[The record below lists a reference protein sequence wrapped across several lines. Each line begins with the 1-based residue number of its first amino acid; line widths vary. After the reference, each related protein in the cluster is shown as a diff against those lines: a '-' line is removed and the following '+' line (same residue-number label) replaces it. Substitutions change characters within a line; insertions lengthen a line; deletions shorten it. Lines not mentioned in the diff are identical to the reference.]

1 MLGSPRSN
9 DGTPKPV
16 GTSNGL
22 LLDSSAD
29 LISRRDGHGS
39 DARFGPNLIRQSS
52 LGSNKLAG
60 GFCSV
65 RKKVNYVGP
74 ALQMQVVK
82 RSSWFWRLSLV
93 VTWFPPSSHKH
104 AGNSDEFSD
113 VISK

>member
-39 DARFGPNLIRQSS
+39 DARFGTKPHQTIQPWFKQASRRLLFSEKEGQ
-52 LGSNKLAG
+52 LCWPCFADAG
-60 GFCSV
+60 GQ
-65 RKKVNYVGP
+65 KI
-74 ALQMQVVK
+74 Q
-82 RSSWFWRLSLV
+82 LV
-93 VTWFPPSSHKH
+93 LAT
-104 AGNSDEFSD
+104 
-113 VISK
+113 